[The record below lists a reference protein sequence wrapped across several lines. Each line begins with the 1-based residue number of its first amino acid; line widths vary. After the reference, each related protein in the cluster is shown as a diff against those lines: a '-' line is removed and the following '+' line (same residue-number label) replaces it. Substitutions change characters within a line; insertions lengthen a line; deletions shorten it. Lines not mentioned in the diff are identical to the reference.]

1 MSIVP
6 HYVMRSKADL
16 HPYQRE
22 AVQHIFTHPRSGLF
36 LDMGLGK
43 TATCLTAVK
52 ELIDTFCISRVLVIA
67 PLRVARYTWTA
78 EIAEWEHLSSL
89 RAVRIL
95 GSPQARRKA
104 LAADADIYITNREN
118 VAWLVEECEGKLPF
132 DCVIIDE
139 LSSFKNPSA
148 QRFKRLKRAI
158 AFVPW
163 VIGLTGTPAPN
174 GLMDLW
180 AELFLLDQGARLGK
194 TITAYRARYF
204 YPGKRRGM
212 VVYEYLPKTG
222 AEAAIHSA
230 ISDICLSMRK
240 EDLLSLPPLVVERI
254 PVTLPKETLN
264 KYHRLAKEKVAM
276 LDGNLI
282 TALNA
287 VSLSGKLLQ
296 MAGGAIY
303 EEGTELAPSATRPFI
318 SIHNEKIEELKER
331 VDAIQGNVIVA
342 YNYLHERTRI
352 MEALAA
358 YNPREINSEADIND
372 WNAGS
377 VKVLI
382 GHPQS
387 IGHGLNL
394 QRGGNHIIFFSPT
407 WNLELYQQFVA
418 RLWRQGQTEKVFVY
432 ILVAQGTIDERV
444 CSAIKRKEA
453 TQNDLIDAL
462 KRIVAEY
469 NQPKE

>member
-1 MSIVP
+1 
-6 HYVMRSKADL
+6 MRSKADL

-22 AVQHIFTHPRSGLF
+22 AVQHILTHPRSGLF

-78 EIAEWEHLSSL
+78 EIAEWAHLASL
-89 RAVRIL
+89 RAVCLL

-104 LAADADIYITNREN
+104 LEADADLFIINREK
-118 VAWLVEECEGKLPF
+118 VAWLVEACGGVLPF

-158 AFVPW
+158 VSVPW

-180 AELFLLDQGARLGK
+180 SELFLIDQGVRLGK
-194 TITAYRARYF
+194 TITAYRSRYF

-212 VVYEYLPKTG
+212 VVFEYLPKPG
-222 AEAAIHSA
+222 AEALIHNA

-240 EDLLSLPPLVVERI
+240 EDLLSLPPLIVERI

-264 KYHRLAKEKVAM
+264 KYHRLAKEKVA
-276 LDGNLI
+276 LLEGNEI

-287 VSLSGKLLQ
+287 ATLSGKLLQ
-296 MAGGAIY
+296 MAGGAVY
-303 EEGTELAPSATRPFI
+303 AEDTDFCPPAARPFI
-318 SIHNEKIEELKER
+318 HLHNEKIAELKER
-331 VDAIQGNVIVA
+331 VDVIPGNVIVA
-342 YNYLHERTRI
+342 YNYLHERKRI
-352 MEALAA
+352 MEALAE
-358 YNPREINSEADIND
+358 YNPREIKSEADIKD
-372 WNAGS
+372 WNAGA

-418 RLWRQGQTEKVFVY
+418 RLWRQGQTKKVFVY
-432 ILVAQGTIDERV
+432 ILVAEGTIDERI
-444 CSAIKRKEA
+444 CTAIKRKEA

-469 NQPKE
+469 NQQE